1 MIQPVASSTS
11 STCSPCAFLSSSE
24 SRVLSTSVLFHCS
37 VENIQKKHA
46 VSCFIMYL
54 EKFNNFFAKH
64 CWLVVLTILK
74 SISQWEGLSHILW
87 KIKHVWNHQPDWH
100 CTSDNWW
107 ADHLWAK
114 SAPDSLVS
122 RLQAHSLPFFSQGL
136 YLVAADI
143 PRLSHGTCLVNLEK
157 TVADAGSCGSS

>member
-100 CTSDNWW
+100 CTSVQ
-107 ADHLWAK
+107 
-114 SAPDSLVS
+114 LVS
-122 RLQAHSLPFFSQGL
+122 WSPLGEVSTWLLGLQAAGTQLAILQPGPVPGRCWYSQ
-136 YLVAADI
+136 AFPMAH
-143 PRLSHGTCLVNLEK
+143 P
-157 TVADAGSCGSS
+157 